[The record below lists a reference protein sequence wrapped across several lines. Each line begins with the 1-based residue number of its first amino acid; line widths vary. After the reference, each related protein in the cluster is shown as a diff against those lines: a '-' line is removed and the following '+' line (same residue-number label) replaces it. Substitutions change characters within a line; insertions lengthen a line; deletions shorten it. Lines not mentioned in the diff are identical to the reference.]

1 MARPSNGKT
10 LTLPILLALQKLPHE
25 IRKLL
30 LPPGPI
36 VVHILAPEI
45 NPCRHSKPFKL
56 LLQNPCVLFRFI
68 LPCALSAANNNPSAA
83 ELLHQRMILR
93 HLRQVIHRRIIIN
106 IHIIIIRE
114 EISCMEQTAQR
125 KASAEKVRSS
135 QIEIHA
141 MIAAHAHPCKH
152 HSAFIGNAV
161 RFAVNLMQARQKF
174 LTEITKPLLMPE
186 NSAMLVTPCRAPRFL
201 IHTATQNSCSCPF
214 SSLSATVFTMPLSS
228 KS

>member
-1 MARPSNGKT
+1 M
-10 LTLPILLALQKLPHE
+10 
-25 IRKLL
+25 
-30 LPPGPI
+30 
-36 VVHILAPEI
+36 VHILAPEI
-45 NPCRHSKPFKL
+45 NPRRHSKPFKL

-152 HSAFIGNAV
+152 HSAFIGNSI
-161 RFAVNLMQARQKF
+161 RFTVNLMQTRQKF
-174 LTEITKPLLMPE
+174 LTKITKPLLMPE
-186 NSAMLVTPCRAPRFL
+186 NSAMLVTPYRAPRFR
-201 IHTATQNSCSCPF
+201 IHTAYTEQLQLSVFQPVRNGIHHASILKIIEFPVLTRKNNHRQPCMPIYLKLHV
-214 SSLSATVFTMPLSS
+214 SLQML
-228 KS
+228 